1 MENLFT
7 KQLEIETDF
16 DYKCLY
22 SGDKSSSHDQ
32 RLKSLLKGGLV
43 HKEIIIKKYLIA
55 ENIAE
60 ELDKLEEWKEMS
72 HKKIKSIL
80 KDWHSESDYSL
91 IPLLY
96 ILERLE
102 PKFGVKP
109 DEVTKIYSI
118 HSEKNIKIGYR
129 FDLQDAFAH
138 IYMPYQKAII
148 NLTSDR
154 LSNLVNSLTID
165 EMKIYLLDLEWINGT
180 PDRIVA
186 YELSSSQRFK
196 DVKNNSDDTLIAGLF

>member
-1 MENLFT
+1 MENIFI
-7 KQLEIETDF
+7 KQLELDADF
-16 DYKCLY
+16 DYKSLY
-22 SGDKSSSHDQ
+22 SGDKSSSYDV

-55 ENIAE
+55 DNIAE

-102 PKFGVKP
+102 SNFTVKP

-118 HSEKNIKIGYR
+118 QSEKNIEIGYR
-129 FDLQDAFAH
+129 FALQDAFAH
-138 IYMPYQKAII
+138 IYMPDERAII

-154 LSNLVNSLTID
+154 LSNLVNCLIID
-165 EMKIYLLDLEWINGT
+165 EMKIYLLHLEWINGT

-196 DVKNNSDDTLIAGLF
+196 DVKNNSDDTLISGLF